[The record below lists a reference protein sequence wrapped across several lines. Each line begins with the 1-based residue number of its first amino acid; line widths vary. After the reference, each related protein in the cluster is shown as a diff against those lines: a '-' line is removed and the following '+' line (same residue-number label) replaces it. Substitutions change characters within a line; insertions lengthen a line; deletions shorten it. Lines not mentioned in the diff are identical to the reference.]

1 MRLSNLKIG
10 VRLYLAFAVIV
21 AMLVTLVVVAE
32 VNFSRLGAASKL
44 NTHTYEV
51 LGEAGALQESLLNM
65 ETGQRGFSLTGNEAS
80 LDPYHT
86 GTTAFAAHVARLT
99 ELTSDNPAQQQ
110 RLNELAAA
118 KQQWLTQA
126 LEPAIALRRNGGSQ
140 PDAMAAVVHLEQSN
154 RGKAAMDGMRAT
166 LGQIMQA
173 EHALLVQRSADLAAQ
188 RTRTDILLIGGGIVA
203 ALIAAVLAFLLT
215 RNITVPLQGAVALAQ
230 RVAKGDLST
239 QVVVTSKDETGALLQ
254 ALADMNAS
262 LYHIVQEV
270 RSGTDTIATASAE
283 ISAGNMDLSS
293 RTEQQ
298 AGSLEETASSME
310 ELTATVKQ
318 NADSAS
324 EARELAH
331 SASSVAVRGG
341 AMVSEVVQTMG
352 SINASAHKIVDII
365 SVIDSIAFQTNI
377 LALNAAVEAAR
388 AGEQGRGF
396 AVVATEVRNLAQR
409 SASAAKEIK
418 ALIDDSVSKVE
429 TGSRLVD
436 RAGATMQEVV
446 DSVQRVNHII
456 SDIAAASAEQRQG
469 IEQVNDAI
477 IQMDQ
482 VTQQNAAL
490 VEEAAAASSAMQE
503 QAAALAQA
511 VSVFRLAPADAAPAA
526 ASDSHDSRDNR
537 SAPVRVPQ
545 ARTGRQLGGL
555 RLLGA

>member
-10 VRLYLAFAVIV
+10 VRLYMAFGVIV
-21 AMLVTLVVVAE
+21 AMLATLVVVAE
-32 VNFSRLGAASKL
+32 VNFSRLGTANSW
-44 NTHTYEV
+44 NVHTYEV
-51 LGEAGALQESLLNM
+51 LAEANALQENLINM

-80 LDPYHT
+80 LEPFHA
-86 GTTAFAAHVARLT
+86 GRAAFTSHLAKIL

-110 RLNELAAA
+110 RLKDLAAA
-118 KQQWLTQA
+118 EQQWLREA
-126 LEPAIALRRNGGSQ
+126 VEPAIALRRSGGDQ
-140 PDAMAAVVHLEQSN
+140 PETMAAVVQLAQSN
-154 RGKAAMDGMRAT
+154 KGKAAMDAMRAQ
-166 LGQIMQA
+166 LAVIRDGEQV
-173 EHALLVQRSADLAAQ
+173 LLTQRSADLAAQ
-188 RTRTDILLIGGGIVA
+188 RTRTDILLIGGGILA
-203 ALIAAVLAFLLT
+203 ASIAAVLAYLLT

-230 RVAKGDLST
+230 RVAKGDLSSK
-239 QVVVTSKDETGALLQ
+239 VVVTSKDETGELMQ
-254 ALADMNAS
+254 ALSDMNAA
-262 LYHIVQEV
+262 LYNIVQEV

-318 NADSAS
+318 NADNAS
-324 EARELAH
+324 EARDLAS

-341 AMVSEVVQTMG
+341 AMVAEVVTTMG
-352 SINASAHKIVDII
+352 SINDSAHKIVDII
-365 SVIDSIAFQTNI
+365 GVIDSIAFQTNI

-418 ALIDDSVSKVE
+418 VLIDDSVNKVE
-429 TGSRLVD
+429 VGSKLVD

-477 IQMDQ
+477 TQMDQ

-490 VEEAAAASSAMQE
+490 VEEAAAASNAMQE
-503 QAAALAQA
+503 QAAGLAHA
-511 VSVFRLAPADAAPAA
+511 VSVFQLEPAHPAPAVRQN
-526 ASDSHDSRDNR
+526 HH
-537 SAPVRVPQ
+537 PVRAPH
-545 ARTGRQLGGL
+545 ARPARPAGGMAML
-555 RLLGA
+555 SA

>member
-10 VRLYLAFAVIV
+10 VRLYMAFGVIV
-21 AMLVTLVVVAE
+21 AMLATLVVVAE
-32 VNFSRLGAASKL
+32 VNFSRLGTANSW
-44 NTHTYEV
+44 NVHTYEV
-51 LGEAGALQESLLNM
+51 LAEANALQENLINM

-80 LDPYHT
+80 LEPFVA
-86 GTTAFAAHVARLT
+86 GKAAFTNNLAKIA
-99 ELTSDNPAQQQ
+99 ELTSDNPVQQQ
-110 RLNELAAA
+110 RLKDLAAA
-118 KQQWLTQA
+118 EQKWLA
-126 LEPAIALRRNGGSQ
+126 EAVEPAIALRRNGGDQ
-140 PDAMAAVVHLEQSN
+140 VEAMAAVVQLEQSN
-154 RGKAAMDGMRAT
+154 KGKAAMDGMRAI
-166 LGQIMQA
+166 LGQIMESEQV
-173 EHALLVQRSADLAAQ
+173 LLQQRSADLAAQ
-188 RTRTDILLIGGGIVA
+188 RTRTDILLIGGGILA
-203 ALIAAVLAFLLT
+203 ASIAAVLAYLLT

-230 RVAKGDLST
+230 RVAKGDLSSK
-239 QVVVTSKDETGALLQ
+239 VVVTSKDETGELMQ
-254 ALADMNAS
+254 ALSDMNAA
-262 LYHIVQEV
+262 LYNIVQEV

-318 NADSAS
+318 NADNAR
-324 EARELAH
+324 EARDLAS

-341 AMVSEVVQTMG
+341 AMVAEVVTTMG
-352 SINASAHKIVDII
+352 SINDSAHKIVDII
-365 SVIDSIAFQTNI
+365 GVIDSIAFQTNI

-418 ALIDDSVSKVE
+418 VLIDDSVSKVE
-429 TGSRLVD
+429 VGSKLVD

-477 IQMDQ
+477 TQMDQ

-490 VEEAAAASSAMQE
+490 VEEAAAASNAMQE
-503 QAAALAQA
+503 QAAALAAA
-511 VSVFRLAPADAAPAA
+511 VSVFQLAPVNAMPA
-526 ASDSHDSRDNR
+526 HRDSR
-537 SAPVRVPQ
+537 PQVRQ
-545 ARTGRQLGGL
+545 ARPMPTTRATGTLS
-555 RLLGA
+555 LLGA

>member
-10 VRLYLAFAVIV
+10 VRLYMAFGLIV
-21 AMLVTLVVVAE
+21 AMLATLVVVAE
-32 VNFSRLGAASKL
+32 VNFSRLGTANSW
-44 NTHTYEV
+44 NVHTYEV
-51 LGEAGALQESLLNM
+51 LAEANALQENLINM

-80 LDPYHT
+80 LEPFVA
-86 GTTAFAAHVARLT
+86 GKAAFTNNLAKIA
-99 ELTSDNPAQQQ
+99 ELTSDNPVQQQ
-110 RLNELAAA
+110 RLKDLGAAEQKWLAEAV
-118 KQQWLTQA
+118 
-126 LEPAIALRRNGGSQ
+126 EPAIALRRNGGDQ
-140 PDAMAAVVHLEQSN
+140 VEAMAAVVQLEQSN
-154 RGKAAMDGMRAT
+154 KGKAAMDGMRAI
-166 LGQIMQA
+166 LGQIMESEQV
-173 EHALLVQRSADLAAQ
+173 LLQQRSADLVAQ
-188 RTRTDILLIGGGIVA
+188 RTRTDILLIGGGILATV
-203 ALIAAVLAFLLT
+203 IAAVLALLLT
-215 RNITVPLQGAVALAQ
+215 RNITRPLQGAVALAQ
-230 RVAKGDLST
+230 RVAKGDLSSK
-239 QVVVTSKDETGALLQ
+239 VVVTSKDETGELMQ
-254 ALADMNAS
+254 ALSDMNAA
-262 LYHIVQEV
+262 LYNIVQEV

-324 EARELAH
+324 EARDLAS

-341 AMVSEVVQTMG
+341 AMVAEVVTTMG
-352 SINASAHKIVDII
+352 SINDSAHKIVDII
-365 SVIDSIAFQTNI
+365 GVIDSIAFQTNI

-418 ALIDDSVSKVE
+418 VLIDDSVSKVE
-429 TGSRLVD
+429 VGSKLVD

-477 IQMDQ
+477 TQMDQ

-490 VEEAAAASSAMQE
+490 VEEAAAASNAMQE
-503 QAAALAQA
+503 QAAALAHA
-511 VSVFRLAPADAAPAA
+511 VSVFQLEPANPAPAVRQDR
-526 ASDSHDSRDNR
+526 H
-537 SAPVRVPQ
+537 PVREPH
-545 ARTGRQLGGL
+545 ARPARPAGGMAML
-555 RLLGA
+555 SA